1 MQTLG
6 TPSHKVNVFLFSAS
20 GNPEPSNSGPS
31 EDDIHHDVTKMIET
45 KTETSE
51 MEAEAQ
57 RLRLSCLNNLAACH
71 FQWGHH
77 ASVIQLSSAVLDLNN
92 EMVKALYRYVVVKQ
106 TYSDCVSSAS
116 LISNFNYNDNI
127 V

>member
-1 MQTLG
+1 MQTLRI
-6 TPSHKVNVFLFSAS
+6 PSHEVNGFLFSAS
-20 GNPEPSNSGPS
+20 GNPEPSKSGPR
-31 EDDIHHDVTKMIET
+31 EDDIHHNVTKMIET

-77 ASVIQLSSAVLDLNN
+77 TAVIQLSSAVLDLNN
-92 EMVKALYRYVVVKQ
+92 EMVKALYR
-106 TYSDCVSSAS
+106 
-116 LISNFNYNDNI
+116 
-127 V
+127 

>member
-1 MQTLG
+1 
-6 TPSHKVNVFLFSAS
+6 
-20 GNPEPSNSGPS
+20 
-31 EDDIHHDVTKMIET
+31 MIET

-77 ASVIQLSSAVLDLNN
+77 TSVIQLSSAVLDLNN
-92 EMVKALYRYVVVKQ
+92 EMVKALYR
-106 TYSDCVSSAS
+106 
-116 LISNFNYNDNI
+116 
-127 V
+127 